1 MKKLLIA
8 GLLIAA
14 APAWVLAQSAGKV
27 PSGNCY
33 NDWEIMFRQ
42 RGGKP
47 VTDGTHEVIIALEKD
62 GASHCFM
69 GKTTVQGGR
78 IVGPTFV
85 QKEDGTY
92 EPVGKKLD
100 PSLFI
105 DGRDVS
111 LIDNA
116 SSQVL
121 RTTDGETG
129 KFYFYKFLNEKV
141 KANKVAPSPA
151 ELIKN

>member
-1 MKKLLIA
+1 MKKLLIT
-8 GLLIAA
+8 GLLTVA
-14 APAWVLAQSAGKV
+14 APWALAQSAGKV

-33 NDWEIMFRQ
+33 NDWEVIFRQ

-47 VTDGTHEVIIALEKD
+47 VTDGTHEVVIAIEKD

-92 EPVGKKLD
+92 ETIGKKLD

-105 DGRDVS
+105 DGRDAA
-111 LIDNA
+111 LIENA

-129 KFYFYKFLNEKV
+129 KVFFYKFLNDKV